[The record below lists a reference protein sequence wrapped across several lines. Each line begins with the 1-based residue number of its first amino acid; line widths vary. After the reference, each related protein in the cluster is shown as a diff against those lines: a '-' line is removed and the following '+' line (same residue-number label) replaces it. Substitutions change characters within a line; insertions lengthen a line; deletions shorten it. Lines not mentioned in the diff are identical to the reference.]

1 MLLPGHHLNVP
12 VPKKHSPH
20 LAEWLLQLKNKVK
33 GGPDFRKS
41 GFGAFKC
48 RSDVGVV
55 CVIFLEH
62 LAKGVEMR

>member
-1 MLLPGHHLNVP
+1 MFQFQRSIVLTWLNGC
-12 VPKKHSPH
+12 
-20 LAEWLLQLKNKVK
+20 LQLKNKDK

>member
-1 MLLPGHHLNVP
+1 MYIFLSVFVHILE
-12 VPKKHSPH
+12 S
-20 LAEWLLQLKNKVK
+20 KVK